1 MPDWGWN
8 EHCRSMIAVSN
19 DLDSHLADDVSS
31 SGVPRNQPWQR
42 KELSDSEA
50 RDQSPVD
57 SQRLYEVVEKANLHY
72 GFRGLSDVKAGRDWA
87 VGTVQIPDTAALTP
101 HQFQTELV
109 IHPVTLD
116 LCAQIILPILIP
128 SFSDFYETYMPSFI
142 NSMMISDDINKT
154 IGGTLSLRVQRKY
167 SSDSK
172 KQATASISVVDP
184 KLSGNAFAIEI
195 QGLTITRISDTAAQS
210 WNPGVSFSI
219 EWEAHAHRL
228 KPLAC

>member
-1 MPDWGWN
+1 
-8 EHCRSMIAVSN
+8 MIAVSN

-31 SGVPRNQPWQR
+31 SGVPINQPWQR
-42 KELSDSEA
+42 KELSDPEA

-72 GFRGLSDVKAGRDWA
+72 GEPFRGLSDVKVGRDWA
-87 VGTVQIPDTAALTP
+87 VGTVEIPDTAALTP

-184 KLSGNAFAIEI
+184 RLSGNAFAIEI

-210 WNPGVSFSI
+210 WNPGFSFSI